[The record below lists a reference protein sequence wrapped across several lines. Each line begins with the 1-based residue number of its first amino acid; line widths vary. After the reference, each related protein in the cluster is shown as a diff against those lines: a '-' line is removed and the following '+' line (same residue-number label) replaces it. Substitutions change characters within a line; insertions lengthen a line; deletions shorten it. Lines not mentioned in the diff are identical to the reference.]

1 MSAMLHTEDLTIG
14 HGRHAVCAGID
25 LQVRTGEL
33 VALLG
38 VNGIGKSTLLRTLA
52 GLHAPL
58 AGHVLVQGAD
68 LAMRSARD
76 RARLVSIV
84 LTGRPDTGL
93 LTVDALVALGRQPW
107 TGPWGRLSAA
117 DRAVVDAV
125 MERTGTTPLRT
136 RALRDLS
143 DGECQQVI
151 VARALV
157 QATPVVLLDEP
168 TAHLDLPNRVRIV
181 RLLRT
186 VTREDAK
193 AVLFSTHDVQLA
205 LDLCDRIVLMR
216 RAERPWSGTP
226 DEAIASGAL
235 EQAFAGSGIRFDRA
249 SGTHRFLP

>member
-14 HGRHAVCAGID
+14 HGHQAVCAGID

-58 AGHVLVQGAD
+58 AGRVTVQGAD
-68 LAMRSARD
+68 LATRSARD

-125 MERTGTTPLRT
+125 MERTGTTALRT

-143 DGECQQVI
+143 DGECQQVM

-186 VTREDAK
+186 VVREDAK

-216 RAERPWSGTP
+216 RLERPWSGTP